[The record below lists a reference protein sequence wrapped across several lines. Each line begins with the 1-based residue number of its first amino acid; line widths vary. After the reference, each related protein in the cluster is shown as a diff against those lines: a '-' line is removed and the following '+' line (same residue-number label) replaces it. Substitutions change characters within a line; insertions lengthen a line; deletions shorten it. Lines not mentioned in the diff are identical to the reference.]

1 MLSLRH
7 RRVAAGLAGRR
18 VLITGASG
26 GIGGPTAEAMRRLG
40 ATVMG
45 IDLVAN
51 PPDVLAA
58 DVRDAEAVQ
67 VAVDAAAERLGG
79 IDVLVNCAGVGVAND
94 AGGFPD
100 AAARRVLDINLL
112 GTWTATAA
120 ALPHLLRARG
130 HVVNIASGLAFVTV
144 PFAVAYTASKRAV
157 TAYSD
162 TLRMEYRGRIGVST
176 VYPGY
181 IRTAIHDAPAAQ
193 GVSLE
198 GAVPA
203 EPVDYTVRAIIR
215 ACTTGRRD
223 VPTSPGVAVGIFVGR
238 HAPALLDAVVARGFE
253 RRFRDRPRPAFLRRF
268 DGDTPGA
275 LSAPAENPA
284 GPRAAPGGPR

>member
-1 MLSLRH
+1 MPLRRDRH
-7 RRVAAGLAGRR
+7 AGLAGRR
-18 VLITGASG
+18 VLITGAAG
-26 GIGGPTAEAMRRLG
+26 GIGGAAAAEMRRLG

-45 IDLVAN
+45 IDLVGS

-67 VAVDAAAERLGG
+67 AAVTAAAERMGG
-79 IDVLVNCAGVGVAND
+79 IDVLVNSAGIGIAND
-94 AGGFPD
+94 AGAFPD
-100 AAARRVLDINLL
+100 AAARRVLDVNLL
-112 GTWTATAA
+112 GTWTTTAA
-120 ALPHLLRARG
+120 ALPNLLRARG

-162 TLRMEYRGRIGVST
+162 TLRMEYRGRITVST

-181 IRTAIHDAPAAQ
+181 VRTAIHDAAAAQ

-203 EPVDYTVRAIIR
+203 ERVSNTVATIVRACVTR
-215 ACTTGRRD
+215 RRD
-223 VPTSPGVAVGIFVGR
+223 LATSPQVAVGMFVGR
-238 HAPALLDAVVARGFE
+238 HAPSLLDAVVGRRFE
-253 RRFRDRPRPAFLRRF
+253 RLFRTRPRPPFL
-268 DGDTPGA
+268 
-275 LSAPAENPA
+275 LSFEDERLDAPSASRPA
-284 GPRAAPGGPR
+284 PPAPPH